1 MITIKNSEIISSFL
15 KLIDSVSKEYQIAFD
30 MVGEKDKETIDFMH
44 EVELK
49 KLKQN
54 EKAKMMTRLVEIRK
68 ERRYWKNKV
77 DEYQSLNELLN
88 DKEFK
93 KTIEQLKQV
102 LGKVRK
108 AENYLEDR
116 EYKPRVKKGGIAM
129 ETENNVNKKTYE
141 FGLIVGTKRER
152 EYWEKKIK
160 EKVEAIKE
168 NFEEGYSLAN
178 QGKLD
183 ILEELLKGE

>member
-54 EKAKMMTRLVEIRK
+54 EKAKMMTKLVEIRK

-116 EYKPRVKKGGIAM
+116 EYKPRAKK
-129 ETENNVNKKTYE
+129 
-141 FGLIVGTKRER
+141 
-152 EYWEKKIK
+152 
-160 EKVEAIKE
+160 
-168 NFEEGYSLAN
+168 EE
-178 QGKLD
+178 
-183 ILEELLKGE
+183 

>member
-1 MITIKNSEIISSFL
+1 MITIKTSEIISSFL

-30 MVGEKDKETIDFMH
+30 MVGEKDKETTDFMH

-54 EKAKMMTRLVEIRK
+54 EKAKMMTKLVEIRK

-77 DEYQSLNELLN
+77 DKYQSLNELLN
-88 DKEFK
+88 DKEFN

-116 EYKPRVKKGGIAM
+116 EYKPRVKK
-129 ETENNVNKKTYE
+129 
-141 FGLIVGTKRER
+141 
-152 EYWEKKIK
+152 
-160 EKVEAIKE
+160 
-168 NFEEGYSLAN
+168 EE
-178 QGKLD
+178 
-183 ILEELLKGE
+183 

>member
-1 MITIKNSEIISSFL
+1 MITIKTSEIISSFL

-54 EKAKMMTRLVEIRK
+54 EKAKMMTMLVEIRK

-116 EYKPRVKKGGIAM
+116 KYKPRVKK
-129 ETENNVNKKTYE
+129 
-141 FGLIVGTKRER
+141 
-152 EYWEKKIK
+152 
-160 EKVEAIKE
+160 
-168 NFEEGYSLAN
+168 EE
-178 QGKLD
+178 
-183 ILEELLKGE
+183 

>member
-1 MITIKNSEIISSFL
+1 MITIKTSEIISSFL

-30 MVGEKDKETIDFMH
+30 MVGDKDKETIDFMH

-54 EKAKMMTRLVEIRK
+54 EKAKMMTKLVEIRK

-116 EYKPRVKKGGIAM
+116 EYKPRVKK
-129 ETENNVNKKTYE
+129 
-141 FGLIVGTKRER
+141 
-152 EYWEKKIK
+152 
-160 EKVEAIKE
+160 
-168 NFEEGYSLAN
+168 EE
-178 QGKLD
+178 
-183 ILEELLKGE
+183 

>member
-1 MITIKNSEIISSFL
+1 
-15 KLIDSVSKEYQIAFD
+15 

-77 DEYQSLNELLN
+77 DEYQSINELLN

-116 EYKPRVKKGGIAM
+116 EYKPRVKK
-129 ETENNVNKKTYE
+129 
-141 FGLIVGTKRER
+141 
-152 EYWEKKIK
+152 
-160 EKVEAIKE
+160 
-168 NFEEGYSLAN
+168 EE
-178 QGKLD
+178 
-183 ILEELLKGE
+183 

>member
-1 MITIKNSEIISSFL
+1 MITIKSSEIISSFL

-116 EYKPRVKKGGIAM
+116 EYKPRVKK
-129 ETENNVNKKTYE
+129 
-141 FGLIVGTKRER
+141 
-152 EYWEKKIK
+152 
-160 EKVEAIKE
+160 
-168 NFEEGYSLAN
+168 EE
-178 QGKLD
+178 
-183 ILEELLKGE
+183 

>member
-1 MITIKNSEIISSFL
+1 
-15 KLIDSVSKEYQIAFD
+15 

-116 EYKPRVKKGGIAM
+116 EYKPRVKK
-129 ETENNVNKKTYE
+129 
-141 FGLIVGTKRER
+141 
-152 EYWEKKIK
+152 
-160 EKVEAIKE
+160 
-168 NFEEGYSLAN
+168 EE
-178 QGKLD
+178 
-183 ILEELLKGE
+183 

>member
-1 MITIKNSEIISSFL
+1 MITIKSSEIISSFL

-77 DEYQSLNELLN
+77 DEYHALNELLN

-116 EYKPRVKKGGIAM
+116 EYKPRINKG
-129 ETENNVNKKTYE
+129 
-141 FGLIVGTKRER
+141 
-152 EYWEKKIK
+152 
-160 EKVEAIKE
+160 
-168 NFEEGYSLAN
+168 
-178 QGKLD
+178 
-183 ILEELLKGE
+183 

>member
-1 MITIKNSEIISSFL
+1 MVGTVGETKYKGVITIKNSEIISSFL

-44 EVELK
+44 EVELN

-116 EYKPRVKKGGIAM
+116 EYKPRV
-129 ETENNVNKKTYE
+129 
-141 FGLIVGTKRER
+141 
-152 EYWEKKIK
+152 IK
-160 EKVEAIKE
+160 EE
-168 NFEEGYSLAN
+168 
-178 QGKLD
+178 
-183 ILEELLKGE
+183 

>member
-1 MITIKNSEIISSFL
+1 VITIKNSEIISSFL

-116 EYKPRVKKGGIAM
+116 EYKPRVKK
-129 ETENNVNKKTYE
+129 
-141 FGLIVGTKRER
+141 
-152 EYWEKKIK
+152 
-160 EKVEAIKE
+160 
-168 NFEEGYSLAN
+168 EE
-178 QGKLD
+178 
-183 ILEELLKGE
+183 